1 MTTKTEIVNLLMTND
16 KAVARALLALT
27 ARQTSDEQASE
38 HTRYRNGRG
47 FRPCHAHMGTSM
59 AKFFQRNGYLSPKQ
73 IAYWRATGR
82 DGKSRIEIYAGQLLE
97 VAQERAIKAAVTA
110 TVDAVPTAPV
120 TKPVEIAAPMVKASR
135 VGEDVGNLLEERMI
149 LQEQLSAA
157 EYEYGMYQ
165 DSDDEVTLIGMAA
178 KIDELKA
185 RIAAIDAAVSA
196 AYAA

>member
-97 VAQERAIKAAVTA
+97 VAQERAIRAATAAAVTEPLPVQPK
-110 TVDAVPTAPV
+110 TVAPT
-120 TKPVEIAAPMVKASR
+120 VKTSR

-165 DSDDEVTLIGMAA
+165 DSDDEVTLVGMAA

-185 RIAAIDAAVSA
+185 HIAAIDAAVSA

>member
-38 HTRYRNGRG
+38 NTRYRNGRG

-73 IAYWRATGR
+73 IAYWRTRGK

-97 VAQERAIKAAVTA
+97 VAQERAIRVATAAAVTEPLPVQSK
-110 TVDAVPTAPV
+110 TVAPAVKT
-120 TKPVEIAAPMVKASR
+120 SR
-135 VGEDVGNLLEERMI
+135 VGDDVGNMLEERMV

-165 DSDDEVTLIGMAA
+165 DSDDELKLTDMAA
-178 KIDELKA
+178 KIDQLKA
-185 RIAAIDAAVSA
+185 QLTAIDAAVSA

>member
-38 HTRYRNGRG
+38 NTRYRNGRG
-47 FRPCHAHMGTSM
+47 FRPCHAHMGTAM

-73 IAYWRATGR
+73 IAYWRACGK

-97 VAQERAIKAAVTA
+97 VAQERAIRAATAAAVTEPLPVQSK
-110 TVDAVPTAPV
+110 TVAPAVKT
-120 TKPVEIAAPMVKASR
+120 SR
-135 VGEDVGNLLEERMI
+135 MGDDVGNMLEERMV

-165 DSDDEVTLIGMAA
+165 DSDDELKLTEMAA
-178 KIDELKA
+178 GIDGLRA
-185 RIAAIDAAVSA
+185 CIAAIDAAVSA

>member
-38 HTRYRNGRG
+38 NTRYRNGRG

-73 IAYWRATGR
+73 IAYWRARGK

-97 VAQERAIKAAVTA
+97 VAQARAVSRAVAAAVTEPLPVQPK
-110 TVDAVPTAPV
+110 TVAPV
-120 TKPVEIAAPMVKASR
+120 MKTNR
-135 VGEDVGNLLEERMI
+135 VGEDVGNLLEERMV
-149 LQEQLSAA
+149 LQEQLAAA
-157 EYEYGMYQ
+157 EYDYGMYQ
-165 DSDDEVTLIGMAA
+165 DSDDELKLVDMAA
-178 KIDELKA
+178 GIDKLKA
-185 RIAAIDAAVSA
+185 SIAAIDAAVSA

>member
-38 HTRYRNGRG
+38 NTRYRNGRG

-73 IAYWRATGR
+73 IAYWRARGK

-97 VAQERAIKAAVTA
+97 VAQERAIRAATAAAVTEPLPVQSK
-110 TVDAVPTAPV
+110 TVAPAVKT
-120 TKPVEIAAPMVKASR
+120 SR
-135 VGEDVGNLLEERMI
+135 MGDDVGNMLEERMV

-165 DSDDEVTLIGMAA
+165 DSDDEIKLTDMAA
-178 KIDELKA
+178 KIDQLKA
-185 RIAAIDAAVSA
+185 QLTAIDAAVSA

>member
-1 MTTKTEIVNLLMTND
+1 MTTKSEIINLLQTND
-16 KAVARALLALT
+16 KAVARALIALT
-27 ARQTSDEQASE
+27 ARQTTDEQASE
-38 HTRYRNGRG
+38 NTRYRNGRG

-59 AKFFQRNGYLSPKQ
+59 AKFYQRNGYLSPKQ

-97 VAQERAIKAAVTA
+97 VAQERAIKSAVTA
-110 TVDAVPTAPV
+110 AVDTVP
-120 TKPVEIAAPMVKASR
+120 AAPAMKTSR
-135 VGEDVGNLLEERMI
+135 VGEDVGNMLEERMI

-165 DSDDEVTLIGMAA
+165 DSDDEVTLVGMAA
-178 KIDELKA
+178 NIDKLKTQIKNIDE
-185 RIAAIDAAVSA
+185 AVSA

>member
-38 HTRYRNGRG
+38 NTRYRNGRG

-73 IAYWRATGR
+73 IAYWRARGK

-97 VAQERAIKAAVTA
+97 VAQERAIRAATAAAVTEPLPVQSK
-110 TVDAVPTAPV
+110 TVAPAVKT
-120 TKPVEIAAPMVKASR
+120 SR
-135 VGEDVGNLLEERMI
+135 MGDDVGNMLEERMV

-165 DSDDEVTLIGMAA
+165 DSDDELKLTDMAA
-178 KIDELKA
+178 KIDQLKA
-185 RIAAIDAAVSA
+185 QLTAIDAAVSA